1 VTVPTVGQNSDTSA
15 AADLMTVVGDVDDVA
30 HFDDFIRG
38 EVRRG
43 DRDVEFPDR
52 PLIGISDQKTKQFLW
67 DREIVGPKMEGMH
80 SPPQGPTHQLF
91 LRRLGRVALFLGHF
105 FETLTFAGILALA
118 RVLRR
123 LAG

>member
-1 VTVPTVGQNSDTSA
+1 MTVPTVGQNSDTSA

-80 SPPQGPTHQLF
+80 SPTRPHASVISAPPWPRRTLSGSF
-91 LRRLGRVALFLGHF
+91 L
-105 FETLTFAGILALA
+105 
-118 RVLRR
+118 
-123 LAG
+123 